1 MVTENT
7 GILLKCKAFLDSKFL
22 LNRIRNSLKR
32 RIHIRNKM
40 LQDNPAAGLRGML
53 SSKKGFL
60 RIMGILQ
67 TPPLAGPC

>member
-1 MVTENT
+1 
-7 GILLKCKAFLDSKFL
+7 
-22 LNRIRNSLKR
+22 
-32 RIHIRNKM
+32 
-40 LQDNPAAGLRGML
+40 ML